1 MKNAIVVVV
10 IDNYPHARRTPTRA
24 SEGGDC
30 LFVGPPWALGMSPSV
45 QPGHAAGSPRPP
57 VRRPPGDGS

>member
-24 SEGGDC
+24 SEGGRLPFC
-30 LFVGPPWALGMSPSV
+30 GASLGSRNEP
-45 QPGHAAGSPRPP
+45 QRPAWPRS
-57 VRRPPGDGS
+57 R